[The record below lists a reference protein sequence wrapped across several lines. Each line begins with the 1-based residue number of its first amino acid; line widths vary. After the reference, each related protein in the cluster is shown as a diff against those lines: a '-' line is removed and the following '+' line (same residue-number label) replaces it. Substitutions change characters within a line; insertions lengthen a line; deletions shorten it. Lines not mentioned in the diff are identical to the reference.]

1 MEISMYKVFVFGTLK
16 EGFPNFK
23 TNKGS
28 RLTGSFLTKN
38 IYPLYLIGDR
48 HTPWLVLDEENGYQ
62 IKGEVYSVSEAELA
76 EMDELEQTSETDGYR
91 RVELDIYCEIT
102 GKDFK
107 GQVYGKTLDQLPGVK
122 IQCEL
127 KNEYTL
133 EHAKLYRRR
142 RP

>member
-1 MEISMYKVFVFGTLK
+1 MYNVFVFGTLK

-28 RLTGSFLTKN
+28 RLAGSFLTKN
-38 IYPLYLIGDR
+38 TYPLYLIGDR
-48 HTPWLVLDEENGYQ
+48 YIPWLVLDEENGYQ
-62 IKGEVYSVSEAELA
+62 IKGEVYYVSEAALA
-76 EMDELEQTSETDGYR
+76 EMDELEQISETDGYR
-91 RVELDIYCEIT
+91 RVELDVYCEKT
-102 GKDFK
+102 GKGFK
-107 GQVYGKTLDQLPGVK
+107 GQVYGKTLDQLPDVK

-142 RP
+142 